1 MKFSIPVKFLVILVT
16 ALALMVTLVST
27 VGIVQS
33 INANLYTQTIE
44 EWTRNQVGI
53 IADDFGL
60 QMLERVV
67 IREKNDCTDRE
78 LEMLGIH
85 LNGKFSYID
94 YLPKEDYSCVVRNEK
109 GETVFTQ
116 GTLAEGMVFTVDGN
130 VSYPLIVRRGLTE
143 AELQNLPEEL
153 GDLRFCQTEDGIWF
167 AVRDMISQEYSAEVT
182 VDPDAVLEMWGTS
195 AFMMKILYDLR
206 YTLIVTL
213 LAGLLTF
220 AIGAVYLC
228 WAAGR
233 AAGREEIRPG
243 GLNRLPLD
251 LYLGVGTG
259 LVLLLLYPVVY
270 LVEDWFYRQENFNV
284 GTITVVLSLLTADAV
299 IFVGFCFA
307 CAAQFKAKEHFWWRH
322 SILGFFCGKLGKAV
336 KWMFRG
342 GRKAVRKTVE
352 LLPLTW
358 RWMLLAAGMGFWIF
372 IGVIVAF
379 DFGTPF
385 FLLLVL
391 LACLAVTFYGAY
403 AFGALR
409 AGAKRMAEGKLDT
422 QIDTKY
428 LIGEYALC
436 AKDLNA
442 LAEVAVEAAKKQMKA
457 DRMKTELITNVSHD
471 IKTPL
476 TSIINYVDLLEKPHT
491 EQEGQLYLEVLHR
504 QSQQMKKLVEDLMEL
519 SKASTGNLQVE
530 ITRVDPVEAVN
541 QALGEFADKLAQAQ
555 LMPIFRHPSKP
566 VEIRADG
573 RLVWRVL
580 ANLLGNAVKYALP
593 GTRLYVEVTEQEDC
607 VAISMKNI
615 SREELNVSAE
625 ELTERFVRGD
635 VSRNTEGSGLGL
647 NIARSLMELQK
658 GQLELL
664 VDGDLFKVTLLFRK
678 G

>member
-27 VGIVQS
+27 AGIVQS

-44 EWTRNQVGI
+44 EWTRERVGES
-53 IADDFGL
+53 ANDFAIEV
-60 QMLERVV
+60 LERTA
-67 IREKNDCTDRE
+67 IQQHSNATEEE
-78 LEMLGIH
+78 LSNLGV
-85 LNGKFSYID
+85 
-94 YLPKEDYSCVVRNEK
+94 YLGGRTYFNYLEREDYSCVVRNEK

-130 VSYPLIVRRGLTE
+130 VGYPLIVRRGLTE

-153 GDLRFCQTEDGIWF
+153 GDLRFRQSEDGIWF

-182 VDPDAVLEMWGTS
+182 VDPDAVLEMRGTS
-195 AFMMKILYDLR
+195 VFMMKILYDLR
-206 YTLIVTL
+206 YIMIVTL
-213 LAGLLTF
+213 LAGLLVF

-243 GLNRLPLD
+243 GLNRMPLD
-251 LYLGVGTG
+251 LYLAAGTG
-259 LVLLLLYPVVY
+259 LVLLLLFPVVY
-270 LVEDWFYRQENFNV
+270 LVEDWFYRQENFNA

-336 KWMFRG
+336 KWVFRG
-342 GRKAVRKTVE
+342 VRKAVRKTVE

-358 RWMLLAAGMGFWIF
+358 RWMLLAAGMGFWIV

-379 DFGTPF
+379 DFRTPF

-491 EQEGQLYLEVLHR
+491 EQEGQQYLEVLHR

-530 ITRVDPVEAVN
+530 IGKVDPVEAVN
-541 QALGEFADKLAQAQ
+541 QALGEFADKLAQVQ

-635 VSRNTEGSGLGL
+635 ASRNTEGSGLGL